1 MHFSWRSCWPDERM
15 GIVGFS
21 FSDFKKGNAALNGR
35 RNAFESC
42 ACVGLWILCSVME
55 KKQFCRLP
63 RKMQC
68 IRAKPKL
75 PSRNDTK
82 IARLRPYSKT
92 LLNEKFRIHS
102 TIVKF
107 SYKRLF
113 LILRTT
119 KAESDHR
126 APAHRDC
133 LRQPKTA
140 KSEAKK
146 NPNRNQIQT
155 EKILLKIYI
164 KK

>member
-1 MHFSWRSCWPDERM
+1 
-15 GIVGFS
+15 
-21 FSDFKKGNAALNGR
+21 
-35 RNAFESC
+35 
-42 ACVGLWILCSVME
+42 
-55 KKQFCRLP
+55 
-63 RKMQC
+63 MQC

-155 EKILLKIYI
+155 NKILLKTYKKKIAKPGVPPKKESSCKTSFPQCKLAILCFFEKRKVFKSHRPQDSTLNIYTHTYLYFHFSRAYT
-164 KK
+164 